1 MSTYEI
7 MRTCKKLWLPTLLIG
22 YVLLALST
30 VIGKNGFVHLW
41 KLRQEQQTL
50 ESTAVA
56 LLEENK
62 DLRDRISRLKTDN
75 GYLEKVVRE
84 DLRYVKKEEILYL
97 FRSSPES
104 SEQDGERAGGA
115 GVRESTPEHIWS
127 R

>member
-1 MSTYEI
+1 MHTV
-7 MRTCKKLWLPTLLIG
+7 KKLWLPTLLIG

-30 VIGKNGFVHLW
+30 VIGEHGFVHLW

-50 ESTAVA
+50 ESSAVA

-62 DLRDRISRLKTDN
+62 DLRNRISRLKTDN

-84 DLRYVKKEEILYL
+84 ELKFTKKDELLYL
-97 FRSSPES
+97 FRGSSESPE
-104 SEQDGERAGGA
+104 QGGEKTVGDD
-115 GVRESTPEHIWS
+115 VRESMPNHGWS